1 MARPVLLQMLQ
12 RGKLL
17 CGKLFP
23 GFAET
28 FNYTVNRC
36 ENLKG
41 DRDTDP
47 QSGHVTVDNTDPE
60 HPVIRLAKLPAG
72 GGAGEGASGT
82 VTVVTSVAYDTS
94 THRLTMKLRPLTVK
108 NGVIASIG
116 EESEATIT
124 TAVEETV

>member
-1 MARPVLLQMLQ
+1 MARPAVLQFLQ

-23 GFAET
+23 GFVET

-47 QSGHVTVDNTDPE
+47 QSGHITVDNTDPE
-60 HPVIRLAKLPAG
+60 HPVIRLAKQDKG
-72 GGAGEGASGT
+72 GGGEGASGT

-94 THRLTMKLRPLTVK
+94 THALTMKKQSLTVK
-108 NGVIASIG
+108 NGAIVSIG
-116 EESEATIT
+116 KEDEVTIT

>member
-12 RGKLL
+12 RGKIL

-28 FNYTVNRC
+28 FNYAVSRC

-47 QSGHVTVDNTDPE
+47 QSGHITVDNADPE

-72 GGAGEGASGT
+72 GGAGEGASGK
-82 VTVVTSVAYDTS
+82 VPVVTSVAYDTS
-94 THRLTMKLRPLTVK
+94 THKLAMKLKSLTVE
-108 NGVIASIG
+108 NGAITEIG
-116 EESEATIT
+116 EESEETIT